1 MKSRK
6 KKEFNSYIPLL
17 VFILVLLVSLIL
29 VFTIVLGKTDESYRN
44 DHLKELDYVLN
55 DNIYYKN
62 VTNNTMDDFYNKKSD
77 SFLEYKYEVDSNTF
91 YETKLDYIDNV
102 TSSLI
107 FRYILNDNIIRA
119 TYELSTTNSNVI
131 IEGNYNEQ
139 NNSISCN
146 IESSNNYNSTNIDSY
161 CNIISNNIEDF
172 KKERDYFINDS
183 KFTSILQKES
193 SEVVIGDE

>member
-17 VFILVLLVSLIL
+17 IFILVLLVSLIL

-91 YETKLDYIDNV
+91 YETKLDYINNV

-107 FRYILNDNIIRA
+107 FRYILNYNIIRA

-139 NNSISCN
+139 NNSISCY

>member
-17 VFILVLLVSLIL
+17 VFILVLLIGLIL

-44 DHLKELDYVLN
+44 DHLNELDYVLD

-91 YETKLDYIDNV
+91 YETKLDYINNV

-107 FRYILNDNIIRA
+107 FRYILNDNLIRA

-172 KKERDYFINDS
+172 KKERDNFINDS

>member
-17 VFILVLLVSLIL
+17 VFILVLLIGLIL

-62 VTNNTMDDFYNKKSD
+62 ITNNTMDDFYNKKSD

-91 YETKLDYIDNV
+91 YETKLDYINNV

-107 FRYILNDNIIRA
+107 FRYILNDNLIRA

-146 IESSNNYNSTNIDSY
+146 IESSNNFNSTNIDSY

-172 KKERDYFINDS
+172 KKERDNFINDS

>member
-17 VFILVLLVSLIL
+17 VFILVLLIGLIL

-44 DHLKELDYVLN
+44 DYLKELDYVLD

-91 YETKLDYIDNV
+91 YETKLDYINNV

-107 FRYILNDNIIRA
+107 FRYILNDNLIRA

-172 KKERDYFINDS
+172 KKERDNFINDS

>member
-6 KKEFNSYIPLL
+6 KEEFNSYIPLL
-17 VFILVLLVSLIL
+17 VFILVLLIGLIL

-44 DHLKELDYVLN
+44 DYLKELDYVLD

-91 YETKLDYIDNV
+91 YETKLDYINNV

-107 FRYILNDNIIRA
+107 FRYILNDNLIRA

-172 KKERDYFINDS
+172 KKERDNFINDS

>member
-17 VFILVLLVSLIL
+17 VFILLLLIGLIL

-44 DHLKELDYVLN
+44 DYLKELDYVLD

-91 YETKLDYIDNV
+91 YETKLDYINNV

-107 FRYILNDNIIRA
+107 FRYILNDNLIRA

-172 KKERDYFINDS
+172 KKERDNFINDS